1 MTEHIVPD
9 KQPSATCY
17 TYWGCR
23 CADCT
28 NAARIQ
34 VKASKEKA
42 RARLREQLESAKIKP
57 VGRKKNAK
65 V

>member
-1 MTEHIVPD
+1 MSEHIVPD

-28 NAARIQ
+28 DAARIQ
-34 VKASKEKA
+34 VKTSKEKA
-42 RARLREQLESAKIKP
+42 RARLRQQVESAKIKP
-57 VGRKKNAK
+57 VGRKKSAK
-65 V
+65 M